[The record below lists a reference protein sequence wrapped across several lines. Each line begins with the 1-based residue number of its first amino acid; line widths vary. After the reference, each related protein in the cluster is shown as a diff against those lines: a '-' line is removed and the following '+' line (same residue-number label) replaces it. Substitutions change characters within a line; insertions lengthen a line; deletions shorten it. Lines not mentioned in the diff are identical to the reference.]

1 MNCSKRTVR
10 FQDDSVKEQVTLEVY
25 AGFALFTH
33 PLIDSNCNQRQVA
46 KIHLQSGC
54 RVTVDTVPN
63 KLFISTL
70 FSSPSTDLGYFYA
83 NVAGKWLRESIYS
96 SFGIHYILLLS
107 VFESDNFSNNPRRAG
122 WKTII
127 FLYSLQIYWYCAF
140 TKIFILSHSSQNVL
154 EFTLFLVLLFNVI
167 FPVICVCSVLPRAFL
182 HLCFYARKK

>member
-1 MNCSKRTVR
+1 MTPLNCSKRTVR

-25 AGFALFTH
+25 ARFALFTH

-127 FLYSLQIYWYCAF
+127 FLYSLQIYW
-140 TKIFILSHSSQNVL
+140 
-154 EFTLFLVLLFNVI
+154 
-167 FPVICVCSVLPRAFL
+167 
-182 HLCFYARKK
+182 